1 MQNSSFEDLFFR
13 DLLFRVGLVALEAG
27 KIALKYYGK
36 TEFSL
41 KSDSSPITQADLE
54 SNAFIMQSL
63 QNLSSF
69 GICSEEAVLE
79 YAKRKSLEYYWLIDP
94 LDGTKDFL
102 AQNGGWTINTALVYE
117 NRPILGVVYA
127 PCFDELYLALEGF
140 GSYTLNPK
148 ALKEARESQKVDE
161 AFLQSHKLRLNGDRI
176 IKDKKLVACDSN
188 FHSTKETQEFLQK
201 YHLKVQKYGSS
212 LKVCALAKGEA
223 DLYPRFNG
231 TSEWDMAACDIVLR
245 EAGGVIVDCVTK
257 KPLLYNKES
266 FRNNHFIA
274 FSKNQIGG
282 EIYRDL
288 LGRGL
293 GA

>member
-1 MQNSSFEDLFFR
+1 MQNPLFQ
-13 DLLFRVGLVALEAG
+13 DLLFKVALVALEAG

-41 KSDSSPITQADLE
+41 KSDSSPITQADLQ
-54 SNAFIMQSL
+54 SNAYITQAL

-69 GICSEEAVLE
+69 KICSEEAVLE
-79 YAKRKSLEYYWLIDP
+79 YAKRKNLEYYWLIDP

-102 AQNGGWTINTALVYE
+102 AQNGGWTINIALIYA

-127 PCFDELYLALEGF
+127 PCFDELYLGLEGF
-140 GSYTLNPK
+140 GSYTFNPQELKK
-148 ALKEARESQKVDE
+148 AVESRRIDE
-161 AFLQSHKLRLNGDRI
+161 AFLQSHKLRLSGDRI
-176 IKDKKLVACDSN
+176 LKDKELVACDSN

-201 YHLKVQKYGSS
+201 YNLKVQKYGSS

-231 TSEWDMAACDIVLR
+231 TSEWDMAACDIVLK
-245 EAGGVIVDCVTK
+245 EAGGVIIDRVTK

-274 FSKNQIGG
+274 FSKNQIGAR
-282 EIYRDL
+282 IYRDL
-288 LGRGL
+288 LG
-293 GA
+293 